1 MPETAAQW
9 SNHSCRLHNM
19 EFLYLGKVKKLIKGK
34 LLHPR
39 AFTQL
44 DRKKS
49 QRFQSFQIVYEE
61 KNI

>member
-1 MPETAAQW
+1 
-9 SNHSCRLHNM
+9 
-19 EFLYLGKVKKLIKGK
+19 VKKLIKGK